1 MSNLILEKVNQA
13 VQILNEKDTDLWL
26 TFTRETSL
34 GGDPILP
41 VIYGESG
48 LTWPSAVLISRS
60 GERIVILGH
69 FEAENARL
77 TGAFTQVIPYNQ
89 GISQVLRDTIT
100 RLAPRQ
106 IAINTSLSDPL
117 ADGLTYGMHCT
128 LTEIL
133 SASEYA
139 GRLVSA
145 EGVIAAL
152 NGRKTAGEISRIRAA
167 VVETE
172 AIFSETFAFIRP
184 GMTEQQIAAFM
195 QAGVASRGLTLAW
208 TPDGSACPMVNAGPD
223 SPVGHSAPTG
233 LVLKAGQLLHFDFGV
248 RKDGFCSDVQR
259 VIYFLAPGET
269 QPPPAVQKAFDTV
282 AQAVQAAAKA
292 IQPGIPGM
300 QVDAAARAVITSAG
314 YPEYLYAT
322 GHQLGRHAHDGGG
335 LLGPL
340 WERYGS
346 APTLPLETG
355 QVFTIEPGA
364 MVPGYGYV
372 GLEEDVLVT
381 EAGAEFI
388 TRPQVQLIVS
398 HGA

>member
-1 MSNLILEKVNQA
+1 MTNLIQEKVNQA

-48 LTWPSAVLISRS
+48 LTWPSAVLISRA

-77 TGAFTQVIPYNQ
+77 TGAFSEVIPYNQ
-89 GISQVLRDTIT
+89 GISQVLRDTIA
-100 RLAPRQ
+100 RLDPRQ

-128 LTEIL
+128 LTAIL
-133 SASEYA
+133 SETGYA

-145 EGVIAAL
+145 EGIINAL
-152 NGRKTAGEISRIRAA
+152 NGRKTAGEISRIRGA
-167 VVETE
+167 VAETE
-172 AIFSETFAFIRP
+172 AIFAETFAFVRP
-184 GMTEQQIAAFM
+184 GMSELEIAAFM
-195 QAGVASRGLTLAW
+195 HDCVDRRGLEPAW
-208 TPDGSACPMVNAGPD
+208 TPEGCPIVNCGPD
-223 SPVGHSAPTG
+223 SIAGHMAPTG
-233 LVLKAGQLLHFDFGV
+233 LTLKAGQLLHIDFGV
-248 RKDGFCSDVQR
+248 RKDGFCSDMQR
-259 VIYFLAPGET
+259 VVYCLAPGET
-269 QPPPAVQKAFDTV
+269 RPPQAVQRAFDTI
-282 AQAVQAAAKA
+282 AQAVQAAAQV
-292 IQPGIPGM
+292 IHPGVPGT
-300 QVDAAARAVITSAG
+300 QVDAAARGVVTSAG

-340 WERYGS
+340 WERYGTTPS
-346 APTLPLETG
+346 LPLEAG
-355 QVFTIEPGA
+355 QVFTIEPGVA
-364 MVPGYGYV
+364 VPGCGQI

-381 EAGAEFI
+381 AEGVEFLSK
-388 TRPQVQLIVS
+388 PQEEVIAIS
-398 HGA
+398 

>member
-1 MSNLILEKVNQA
+1 MTNLIQEKVNQA

-48 LTWPSAVLISRS
+48 LTWPSAVLITCS

-77 TGAFTQVIPYNQ
+77 TGAFSEVIPYNQ

-100 RLAPRQ
+100 RLNPRQ

-117 ADGLTYGMHCT
+117 ADGLTYAMHCT

-133 SASEYA
+133 SGTAYA

-145 EGVIAAL
+145 EGIINAL
-152 NGRKTAGEISRIRAA
+152 NGRKTAGEVSRIRGA
-167 VVETE
+167 VAETE
-172 AIFSETFAFIRP
+172 AIFAETFAFVRP
-184 GMTEQQIAAFM
+184 GMSEQEIAAFM
-195 QAGVASRGLTLAW
+195 HACVDRRGLEPAW
-208 TPDGSACPMVNAGPD
+208 TPDGCPIVNCGPD
-223 SPVGHSAPTG
+223 SVAGHSAPTG
-233 LVLKAGQLLHFDFGV
+233 LTLKPGQVLHIDFGV
-248 RKDGFCSDVQR
+248 RKDGFCSDMQR
-259 VIYFLAPGET
+259 VVYCLAPGET
-269 QPPPAVQKAFDTV
+269 RAPEAVQKAFDTV
-282 AQAVQAAAKA
+282 ARAVQAAAKT
-292 IQPGIPGM
+292 IKPGVPGT
-300 QVDAAARAVITSAG
+300 QVDAAARGVVTAAG
-314 YPEYLYAT
+314 YLEYLYAT

-340 WERYGS
+340 WERYGTS
-346 APTLPLETG
+346 PTLPLEAG
-355 QVFTIEPGA
+355 QVFTIEPGVA
-364 MVPGYGYV
+364 VPEYGQI

-381 EAGAEFI
+381 ADGVEFL
-388 TRPQVQLIVS
+388 TRPQEELITIS
-398 HGA
+398 

>member
-1 MSNLILEKVNQA
+1 MTNFILEKVNQA
-13 VQILNEKDTDLWL
+13 VEILKEKDTDLWL

-41 VIYGESG
+41 VIYGDSG

-60 GERIVILGH
+60 GERLVILGH

-77 TGAFTQVIPYNQ
+77 TGAFSQVIPYNQ
-89 GISQVLRDTIT
+89 GISQILCETIT
-100 RLAPRQ
+100 RFNPRQ
-106 IAINTSLSDPL
+106 IAVNTSLSDPL

-133 SASEYA
+133 SATEYA

-145 EGVIAAL
+145 EGIIAAL
-152 NGRKTAGEISRIRAA
+152 NGRKTAGEVSRIRAA
-167 VVETE
+167 VAETE
-172 AIFSETFAFIRP
+172 AIFAETFAFVHL
-184 GMTEQQIAAFM
+184 GMSEQEIAAFM
-195 QAGVASRGLTLAW
+195 HAGLAHRRLAPAW
-208 TPDGSACPMVNAGPD
+208 TPDGDGCPKVNAGPD

-233 LVLKAGQLLHFDFGV
+233 LILTTGQLLHFDFGV

-259 VIYFLAPGET
+259 MMYFLAPGET
-269 QPPPAVQKAFDTV
+269 RPPQAVQRAFDTV
-282 AQAVQAAAKA
+282 VRAVQAAAKA
-292 IQPGIPGM
+292 MQPGVPGA

-314 YPEYLYAT
+314 YTEYLYAT

-346 APTLPLETG
+346 APTLPLEVG
-355 QVFTIEPGA
+355 QVFTIEPGV
-364 MVPGYGYV
+364 MVPGHGYV
-372 GLEEDVLVT
+372 GLEEDVLMT
-381 EAGAEFI
+381 AEGAEFL
-388 TRPQVQLIVS
+388 TRPQAELIVRGS
-398 HGA
+398 

>member
-1 MSNLILEKVNQA
+1 MTNLILEKVNQA
-13 VQILNEKDTDLWL
+13 VEILNEKDTDLWL

-77 TGAFTQVIPYNQ
+77 TGAFTQVIPYHQ
-89 GISQVLRDTIT
+89 GISQVLRQTIT
-100 RLAPRQ
+100 RLHPRQ
-106 IAINTSLSDPL
+106 IAVNTSLSDPL

-145 EGVIAAL
+145 EGIIAAL
-152 NGRKTAGEISRIRAA
+152 NGRKTAGEVSLIQAA
-167 VVETE
+167 VAETE
-172 AIFSETFAFIRP
+172 AIFAETFAFVRP
-184 GMTEQQIAAFM
+184 GMSEQEIAAFVH
-195 QAGVASRGLTLAW
+195 AGVTHRGLAPAW
-208 TPDGSACPMVNAGPD
+208 TPDGCPMVNAGPD

-233 LVLKAGQLLHFDFGV
+233 LILAPGQLLHFDFGV

-259 VIYFLAPGET
+259 VLYFLAAGET
-269 QPPPAVQKAFDTV
+269 QPPPAVQSAFNAV
-282 AQAVQAAAKA
+282 VRAVQAAAKA
-292 IQPGIPGM
+292 MQPGVPGM

-346 APTLPLETG
+346 APTLPLEVG
-355 QVFTIEPGA
+355 QVFTIEPGVMA
-364 MVPGYGYV
+364 PGYGYV

-381 EAGAEFI
+381 AEGAQFL
-388 TRPQVQLIVS
+388 TRPQTELIVK
-398 HGA
+398 GG